1 MQCREIIVVNPAS
14 VSYSLPRPRGHTRHK
29 MSSYSKTSS
38 SDYGESQGRNNA
50 YKIPDELQ
58 EVLLD
63 FTVNFLIEQ
72 PNDIAAFGISYF
84 TKLAASK
91 REEHNVDN
99 ASDDESMLSDEE
111 IQRNGKT

>member
-1 MQCREIIVVNPAS
+1 
-14 VSYSLPRPRGHTRHK
+14 

-38 SDYGESQGRNNA
+38 DFGGQSQGGQPGRNNA

-72 PNDIAAFGISYF
+72 PHDIAAFGISYF

-91 REEHNVDN
+91 TEQNVDN
-99 ASDDESMLSDEE
+99 ASDDESMLSDDE
-111 IQRNGKT
+111 IQRNGKS